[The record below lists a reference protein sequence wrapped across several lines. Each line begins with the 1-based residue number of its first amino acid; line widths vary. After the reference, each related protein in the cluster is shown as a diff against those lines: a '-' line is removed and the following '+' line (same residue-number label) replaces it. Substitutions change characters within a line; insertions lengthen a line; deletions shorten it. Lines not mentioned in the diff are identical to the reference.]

1 MDPSPTKKTPH
12 KLKHKGQAEEE
23 SPPPASCATTSEE
36 YRYFQMELP
45 VKDITPEFEAEIT
58 RRISR
63 QVKIVQ
69 AEPEDCDRL
78 VFLHNRAFLSA
89 TDPYSPISHEDMMRV
104 LTFRDNILLL
114 GTIWGEDAGF
124 IILGFDYYPSLDP
137 DWKGTDMPEGSSRPP
152 ERDGKF
158 VYNVGYISG
167 LGVDPR
173 WQGRGVGTT
182 LGVTSWKY
190 FKAANLQKLKC
201 EVYEKNNASFNLISS
216 LGFKKVTLKTYS
228 LEQSRAEQLR
238 RL

>member
-1 MDPSPTKKTPH
+1 MEETPPKKAQRR
-12 KLKHKGQAEEE
+12 LKHKGQNEEE
-23 SPPPASCATTSEE
+23 PPSPESQEVKTEG
-36 YRYFQMELP
+36 YIYYQMDLP
-45 VKDITPEFEAEIT
+45 VKEITPEFEAEIT

-63 QVKIVQ
+63 QVKITK
-69 AEPEDCDRL
+69 ATPDDCERL
-78 VFLHNRAFLSA
+78 VYLHNRAFLTA
-89 TDPYSPISHEDMMRV
+89 TDPYSPISHDDMMRV
-104 LTFRDNILLL
+104 LTFRDNVVLI

-137 DWKGTDMPEGSSRPP
+137 NWKGTDMPEGASPP
-152 ERDGKF
+152 HERDGKF
-158 VYNVGYISG
+158 FYNVGYISG

-201 EVYEKNNASFNLISS
+201 EVYEKNNASYNLISS
-216 LGFKKVTLKTYS
+216 LGFKKVTTKTYS

>member
-1 MDPSPTKKTPH
+1 M
-12 KLKHKGQAEEE
+12 KHKGQEEGE
-23 SPPPASCATTSEE
+23 SASPESTIKTPTEFI
-36 YRYFQMELP
+36 YLQMELP
-45 VKDITPEFEAEIT
+45 VKDITPAFETEIT
-58 RRISR
+58 RRISK

-69 AEPEDCDRL
+69 ATTDDCGRL
-78 VFLHNRAFLSA
+78 VFLHNRAFLTA
-89 TDPYSPISHEDMMRV
+89 TDPYSPISHNDMMRV
-104 LTFRDNILLL
+104 LTFRDNIVLVAS
-114 GTIWGEDAGF
+114 IWGEDAGF
-124 IILGFDYYPSLDP
+124 IILGFDYYPSFDP
-137 DWKGTDMPEGSSRPP
+137 AMTGTDIPEGAHSPP
-152 ERDGKF
+152 ERDGKV

-201 EVYEKNNASFNLISS
+201 EVYEKNNASYNLISS
-216 LGFKKVTLKTYS
+216 LGFKKVTIKTYS

>member
-1 MDPSPTKKTPH
+1 MAQTPPKKTPGR
-12 KLKHKGQAEEE
+12 LKHKGQQEEE
-23 SPPPASCATTSEE
+23 TPPSESNDASPEG
-36 YRYFQMELP
+36 YLYFQMELP
-45 VKDITPEFEAEIT
+45 VKDITPEFEAEVT

-63 QVKIVQ
+63 QVKL
-69 AEPEDCDRL
+69 ATAKPEDCDRL
-78 VFLHNRAFLSA
+78 VYLHNRAFLTA
-89 TDPYSPISHEDMMRV
+89 TDPYSPISHDDMMRV
-104 LTFRDNILLL
+104 LTFRDNIVLVA
-114 GTIWGEDAGF
+114 TIWGEDAGF

-137 DWKGTDMPEGSSRPP
+137 NNSSREKPEEIAKPP
-152 ERDGKF
+152 ERDGKR

-201 EVYEKNNASFNLISS
+201 EVYEKNNASFKLISS
-216 LGFKKVTLKTYS
+216 LGFKKVDAKTYS
-228 LEQSRAEQLR
+228 VEQSRAEQLR